1 MENTPNIPYNQ
12 EAEEATIGAVL
23 INPDNFIRVAG
34 LLKDDDFFVFRHR
47 LIWQAFAG
55 MKAQGRDID
64 YLTVA
69 GYLKEAGV
77 LNDIGGPAYLTQLL
91 NNTPDSVRVMAYADI
106 VQRMSTRRKLIA
118 TAQKIRALAEDGSK
132 TVEEVSEASMD
143 LIRQASTRN
152 TYGQY
157 KTWRESVQDYWDQVD
172 NAYTTGNVIMGLPT
186 GLRDLD
192 AIIGGLHPEEFVVIA
207 GRPGMGKSALAMSII
222 VNMFDKNPNARIG
235 MFSLEMSN
243 DQLVQRMNSMVSGV
257 NLETVRN
264 AAMSATEYKRFVDA
278 NGKIAG
284 YPLLPRDT
292 SGLTMERI
300 RSYSHEWRMERG
312 GLSMVVI
319 DYLQLMIAPEHNA
332 KGRKLNNE
340 NDEITYLSKSCKELA
355 RELKIPVIAL
365 SQLNRNLESRQ
376 DKRPQKSDLRGSGSI
391 EQDADK
397 IIFVHRPE
405 EYDESA
411 QKGLAELIVDKH
423 RNGRTGTAITFY
435 DAPHTRFMNARQ
447 VSI

>member
-1 MENTPNIPYNQ
+1 
-12 EAEEATIGAVL
+12 
-23 INPDNFIRVAG
+23 
-34 LLKDDDFFVFRHR
+34 
-47 LIWQAFAG
+47 
-55 MKAQGRDID
+55 
-64 YLTVA
+64 
-69 GYLKEAGV
+69 
-77 LNDIGGPAYLTQLL
+77 
-91 NNTPDSVRVMAYADI
+91 VRVMAYADI
-106 VQRMSTRRKLIA
+106 VQRMSTRRKLIV

-143 LIRQASTRN
+143 LLRQASTRN

-157 KTWRESVQDYWDQVD
+157 KTWRESVQDYWDLVD

-222 VNMFDKNPNARIG
+222 VNMFEQNPNARIG

-243 DQLVQRMNSMVSGV
+243 EQLVQRVNSMVSGV
-257 NLETVRN
+257 NLEKVR
-264 AAMSATEYKRFVDA
+264 SATMSPVEYKRFVDA
-278 NGKIAG
+278 NGKIAN

-292 SGLTMERI
+292 SGLSMERI

-332 KGRKLNNE
+332 KGRKFANE

-355 RELKIPVIAL
+355 RELKIPVVAL
-365 SQLNRNLESRQ
+365 SQLNRKLENRQ
-376 DKRPQKSDLRGSGSI
+376 EKRPQKSDLRGSGSI

-423 RNGRTGTAITFY
+423 RNGRTGTALSFY
-435 DAPHTRFMNARQ
+435 DAERTRFMNARQ
-447 VSI
+447 VTI